1 MILDPW
7 KEERRLLAKSVPLN
21 RLALFRFTAICGL
34 VPLYA
39 LLTMCGRG
47 QGPGGPPGTHPQ
59 SLKAPAF
66 RANADV
72 AAAPRYQCSL
82 LSQSVGQRL
91 WQSSAGAQLTVTEAH
106 GSGTRPA
113 LL

>member
-1 MILDPW
+1 M
-7 KEERRLLAKSVPLN
+7 AKSVPLN
-21 RLALFRFTAICGL
+21 CLALFRFTAICGL

-39 LLTMCGRG
+39 LLTVCGRG
-47 QGPGGPPGTHPQ
+47 QGPGGPTGTHPQ
-59 SLKAPAF
+59 SLEAPAF

-72 AAAPRYQCSL
+72 AAAPRYQRSL

-91 WQSSAGAQLTVTEAH
+91 WQSSAGTQLTIAEAD
-106 GSGTRPA
+106 GGGTRPA